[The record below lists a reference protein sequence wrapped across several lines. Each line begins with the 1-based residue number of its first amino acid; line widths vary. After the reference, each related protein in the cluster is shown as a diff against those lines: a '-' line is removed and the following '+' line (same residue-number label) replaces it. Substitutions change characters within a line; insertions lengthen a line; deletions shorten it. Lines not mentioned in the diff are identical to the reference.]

1 MTEDFRLGF
10 VEGCLEAKCNA
21 EETEELF
28 KVAYVAQM
36 FDANKEFQE
45 GFNKVASDFNTDKI
59 LTVLK
64 FSAVM
69 TFYNSDKISTVI

>member
-59 LTVLK
+59 SLMGKALLLESALK
-64 FSAVM
+64 KVRG
-69 TFYNSDKISTVI
+69 

>member
-36 FDANKEFQE
+36 FDVNKDFQE
-45 GFNKVASDFNTDKI
+45 GFNKVASDFNTDNISLMGKA
-59 LTVLK
+59 LLLESALK
-64 FSAVM
+64 KVRG
-69 TFYNSDKISTVI
+69 